1 MPFST
6 DEFKAQI
13 TTGLANPSTWKL
25 SFESP
30 PMAAA
35 GMNVEAGL
43 DGITRELSFLCNQAV
58 VPGRHFATNEI
69 NINGPIRK
77 MPYQRIYDDIQVS
90 IYCRTE
96 MKERSFFE
104 AWQKMIHSNESQPDR
119 AAHSW
124 SYMGGAGGYAHDLK
138 LTCYSP
144 IVPSDYERELFS
156 EQKRNVQDD
165 FANANPENSIIDSSG
180 VYFDDDY
187 KMMETYEVIFE
198 DAYPLNIQ
206 PLPLDWSMK
215 DQVINLPVTFAYR
228 KWTSTRKGFSVEEAT
243 PKPRPTGPSWGEILD
258 GITRTIDTIDLY
270 TGAIPSWMTT
280 ASRNLNPSGL
290 SGLNQAL
297 GAKTD
302 LDNFY

>member
-25 SFESP
+25 SFEFP
-30 PMAAA
+30 EMALTGTEVADQLQ
-35 GMNVEAGL
+35 GV
-43 DGITRELSFLCNQAV
+43 DRELSFLCNQAV

-77 MPYQRIYDDIQVS
+77 MPYQSIYDDLQVS

-96 MKERSFFE
+96 MKERHLFE
-104 AWQKMIHSNESQPDR
+104 AWQKMIHSNESHPDR

-124 SYMGGAGGYAHDLK
+124 GYMGGAGGYAQKLK

-144 IVPSDYERELFS
+144 IAPNNLLRSIEDRIVDDEMRGEVLAEMFSD
-156 EQKRNVQDD
+156 
-165 FANANPENSIIDSSG
+165 PE
-180 VYFDDDY
+180 F

-198 DAYPLNIQ
+198 DAYPMNIQ
-206 PLPLDWSMK
+206 PLSLDWSTK
-215 DQVINLPVTFAYR
+215 DQVMNLPITFAFR
-228 KWTSTRKGFSVEEAT
+228 KWTARRTDFTVQEAT
-243 PKPRPTGPSWGEILD
+243 PEPRPTGPSWGEILD

-297 GAKTD
+297 GAKTN